1 MSRKFSIR
9 PTLTLKGRQFK
20 GLRGWAGKPF
30 HPPLTD
36 IPVAAYVLVAVFDV
50 ISRVAGNDSSVGRE
64 FFISGTHV
72 IIAGAI
78 VSLGAALTGF
88 WDWWRST
95 SPGNQARRTANWHMA
110 VMLTVTGIVILD
122 IIIRLAQWSDNE
134 ATSTL
139 VMILSIIAGGLTVFG
154 AAYGGSLAFDYGF
167 NVETSGDHPVWHESE
182 VDVFPGQQ

>member
-1 MSRKFSIR
+1 MPRRFSVR
-9 PTLTLKGRQFK
+9 PALTIKGRQFK

-50 ISRVAGNDSSVGRE
+50 ISRVAGNDSSIGRD

-78 VSLGAALTGF
+78 VSLLAALTGF
-88 WDWWRST
+88 WDWLRST
-95 SPGNQARRTANWHMA
+95 SPGNQARRTANFHMA
-110 VMLTVTGIVILD
+110 VMLTVTAIVIVD
-122 IIIRLAQWSDNE
+122 IIIRLAQWGDNE

-139 VMILSIIAGGLTVFG
+139 VMILSIVAGGLTILG
-154 AAYGGSLAFDYGF
+154 STYGGSLAFDYGF

-182 VDVFPGQQ
+182 VDVFPGQK

>member
-1 MSRKFSIR
+1 MRHFSFRPSLSIR
-9 PTLTLKGRQFK
+9 GRTFK
-20 GLRGWAGKPF
+20 GLRGWAGKPL

-36 IPVAAYVLVAVFDV
+36 VPVGAYVLVAVFDV
-50 ISRVAGNDSSVGRE
+50 ISRIAGNDSTVGRD

-95 SPGNQARRTANWHMA
+95 SPGNQARRTANWHMT

-122 IIIRLAQWSDNE
+122 IIIRLAQWSDHV
-134 ATSTL
+134 ATTPL
-139 VMILSIIAGGLTVFG
+139 VMILSIVAGALVT
-154 AAYGGSLAFDYGF
+154 L
-167 NVETSGDHPVWHESE
+167 
-182 VDVFPGQQ
+182 